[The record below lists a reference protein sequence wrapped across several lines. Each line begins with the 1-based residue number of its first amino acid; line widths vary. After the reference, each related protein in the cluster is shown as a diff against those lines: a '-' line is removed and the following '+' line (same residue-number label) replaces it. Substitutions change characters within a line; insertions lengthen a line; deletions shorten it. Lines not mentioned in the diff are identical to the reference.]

1 MEYFSKDGVHLWILI
16 SSENTIGIS
25 GLKTAPDLKDS
36 LHILRGGGGEQKQKN
51 PRKKTEMQI
60 LQCWGNYQQN
70 WCHRKKGAGATLS
83 YFCLKKGI

>member
-36 LHILRGGGGEQKQKN
+36 LHILRGGGGNKN
-51 PRKKTEMQI
+51 KKTQE
-60 LQCWGNYQQN
+60 
-70 WCHRKKGAGATLS
+70 KKQRCKFCSAGAIINKTGATE
-83 YFCLKKGI
+83 KKVLVLRLVTFA